1 MTISNKPSIMTE
13 QINNETNN
21 KSLEVRIGMIGSVD
35 AGKSTLTG
43 VLSSGIL
50 DDGKGLARSVV
61 MRHRHEIET
70 GRTSSISHNYI
81 NCSNGKTLTLVDLAG
96 HEKYFKT
103 TITGMNRLLDYCC
116 LIVGANMGVLRMT
129 REHLI
134 SALSLDIS
142 TFVVITKYDIA
153 PANKYLDTRN
163 EIIKFIKKKTNNR
176 RDCFLINNEND
187 FLEYCEN
194 YMDNSKVIPIITISS
209 KTGYNVNIIRE
220 FFQILKQRYPYDIT
234 KPTDFIIEQR
244 YNLRG
249 IGTVVSGIVK
259 DGRISI
265 GDVLLMGSFHRKF
278 YEVKIKSIHD
288 NFRQFVDYLDA
299 GQGGCLNL
307 KFIKEKFNHKRIKS
321 GCHVLSKPQLYT
333 TFKAKIKILQHPTTI
348 KVGYEPTIHCE
359 TVSQTAKIIEMDCD
373 YLHLGDT
380 SNVTL
385 SFRYHPEFI
394 TEGSRIL
401 FREGATKGIG
411 VITEIIE

>member
-1 MTISNKPSIMTE
+1 MAAPDISGLGP
-13 QINNETNN
+13 
-21 KSLEVRIGMIGSVD
+21 LEVRIGMIGSVD

-43 VLSSGIL
+43 VLANGKL
-50 DDGKGLARSVV
+50 DDGKGLARSSVL
-61 MRHRHEIET
+61 RHQHELDT

-81 NCSNGKTLTLVDLAG
+81 QCSNGTTLTLVDLAG
-96 HEKYFKT
+96 HERYFKT

-116 LIVGANMGVLRMT
+116 LMVGANMGVLRMT

-153 PANKYLDTRN
+153 PENKYLETRN
-163 EIIKFIKKKTNNR
+163 DIIKFINKKTNGR
-176 RDCFLINNEND
+176 RKCILINNQEDYDDYINSNSNSNINND
-187 FLEYCEN
+187 
-194 YMDNSKVIPIITISS
+194 DVATIPIFTVSS
-209 KTGYNVNIIRE
+209 KTGHNINIISE
-220 FFQILKQRYPYDIT
+220 HFKQLEQRYPYDIT

-259 DGRISI
+259 DGSVSV
-265 GDVLLMGSFHRKF
+265 GDILLMGSFHRKF
-278 YEVKIKSIHD
+278 YEVKIKSIHN
-288 NFRQFVDYLDA
+288 NFRRFVDKLEA

-307 KFIKEKFNHKRIKS
+307 KFIKEKFNHRRIKS
-321 GCHVLSKPQLYT
+321 GCHVLAKPQLYT

-348 KVGYEPTIHCE
+348 KLGYEPTIHCE

-380 SNVTL
+380 ANVVM

-411 VITEIIE
+411 VITEIVE